1 MIQQKNLQ
9 FIKKMKFSFSN
20 EPKCY
25 LNKKNNLTSVKI
37 INNNLKIAH
46 FIKSKKNTL
55 FWLKE
60 FVVLLNFLLDQ
71 SETIIIG
78 SFLSTEYLFI

>member
-1 MIQQKNLQ
+1 MLTKRTILHQ
-9 FIKKMKFSFSN
+9 F
-20 EPKCY
+20 
-25 LNKKNNLTSVKI
+25 KI
-37 INNNLKIAH
+37 IKNNLKIAH

-71 SETIIIG
+71 SETSIIG
-78 SFLSTEYLFI
+78 SFLSTEYPFI